1 MSKLKNLILV
11 INAMAS
17 KYSTEFGEI
26 HDGIKNTHDHGPNP
40 IGIDC
45 IRSVIVDDSGEVL
58 TDEEVNEVYF
68 GVGATSRSNRYY
80 NKSKL
85 STDWE
90 TLIRNKTN
98 RGLLYSRLIAL
109 DAMKDYDPETTW
121 VRYYDASD
129 LTKCNEE
136 LGSYDK
142 FPGAFG
148 LNDLLYDETI
158 DYSTIKWKEVGVTD
172 MNTNALTLS
181 GSCKDSR
188 LIIDALETGVLDE
201 HCWSKVYRLNKLIK
215 VRDSIY
221 ELYGG
226 KDNIPNIFHRADY
239 LINRLYATH
248 VENFRSVSTQEILY
262 YHNPGGQ
269 SSTDPKDKIESD
281 ENIAFKALNT
291 ILR

>member
-1 MSKLKNLILV
+1 MKNLVLV

-17 KYSTEFGEI
+17 KYSEEFGEI

-45 IRSVIVDDSGEVL
+45 IKSVIVDDSGDSVS
-58 TDEEVNEVYF
+58 DEDITEVYF

-90 TLIRNKTN
+90 TLIRNKKN

-109 DAMKDYDPETTW
+109 DAMKDYEPETTW
-121 VRYYDASD
+121 IRYYDASD

-158 DYSTIKWKEVGVTD
+158 DYSTIKWKEVGKTGL
-172 MNTNALTLS
+172 NTNELTLS
-181 GSCKDSR
+181 GNCKDPD
-188 LIIDALETGVLDE
+188 LIAAALEKGILDP
-201 HCWSKVYRLNKLIK
+201 HCWSKVYRLDKLLK
-215 VRDSIY
+215 VRESLT
-221 ELYGG
+221 ELFDGM
-226 KDNIPNIFHRADY
+226 DNIPHVFHGADY
-239 LINRLYATH
+239 IINRLYAMY

-269 SSTDPKDKIESD
+269 SSNDSEDKINEDKSTVI
-281 ENIAFKALNT
+281 E
-291 ILR
+291 ILDSLIN